1 MKKYILFIL
10 FLSFQFVSKAQLKS
24 IRNQAEYP
32 FWLHLPPDSIL
43 KSKPPILIF
52 LHGRSLSGSNLD
64 LVKKYGVIHEI
75 EKGRSIPAI
84 VIAPQVLAGKSWEP
98 KKILSVLEFVQK
110 NFDTDTNRVY
120 VTGMSLGA
128 YGTLGFAGAYPEI
141 VTAAVALCGGGNPKD
156 GAALSTIPIWIQH
169 GNRDAAVPLSESQ
182 KMVNAIKA
190 CTDKNLKFT
199 IVPGASH
206 GDLERVFRSD
216 ELYEWLFQF
225 EK

>member
-1 MKKYILFIL
+1 MKKYIFFIL

-32 FWLHLPPDSIL
+32 FWLHLPSDSIL

-84 VIAPQVLAGKSWEP
+84 VIAPQVLSGKSWEP
-98 KKILSVLEFVQK
+98 KKILSVLQFVQR

-128 YGTLGFAGAYPEI
+128 YGTLGF
-141 VTAAVALCGGGNPKD
+141 T
-156 GAALSTIPIWIQH
+156 
-169 GNRDAAVPLSESQ
+169 
-182 KMVNAIKA
+182 
-190 CTDKNLKFT
+190 LK
-199 IVPGASH
+199 
-206 GDLERVFRSD
+206 L
-216 ELYEWLFQF
+216 
-225 EK
+225 